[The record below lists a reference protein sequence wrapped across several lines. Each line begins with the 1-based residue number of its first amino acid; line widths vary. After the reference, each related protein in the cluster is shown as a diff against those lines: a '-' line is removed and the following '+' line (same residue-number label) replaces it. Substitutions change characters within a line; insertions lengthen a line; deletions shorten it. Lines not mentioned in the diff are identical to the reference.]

1 MSNATT
7 NKAAMK
13 FQVKTLCLID
23 GQIVETKVKV
33 IRTKT
38 VYAAQRSFKLYAHTT
53 AYTKPKA
60 DRTIMGGYYI
70 NPETG
75 DALVIEPIK

>member
-1 MSNATT
+1 MSDTT
-7 NKAAMK
+7 TKSTLK
-13 FQVKTLCLID
+13 FRVKTLCLID
-23 GQIVETKVKV
+23 GQIVQTTIKT

-60 DRTIMGGYYI
+60 DRTIMGGYYV

-75 DALVIEPIK
+75 DALVIEPIN